1 MAQTTGVMN
10 GTLMAVYVSE
20 TEGSEVLIAHATSC
34 SFDFTH
40 DPRDTTTKQSAGFVE
55 KLEGLRSGSL
65 SCEALYAEDASVGV
79 DELFAANR
87 NKIFVVFSPTENVGD
102 TRIRFEARLT
112 SLSISSGVED
122 NVSYS
127 ASFDSS
133 GVITREVIT

>member
-10 GTLMAVYVSE
+10 GTLMAVYVAT
-20 TEGSEVLIAHATSC
+20 TEGSEVLVAHATSC

-40 DPRDTTTKQSAGFVE
+40 DPRDTTTKQSAGFTE
-55 KLEGLRSGSL
+55 KLEGLRSGTL
-65 SCEALYAEDASVGV
+65 SCEALYAEDASVGL
-79 DELFAANR
+79 DELWAAGR
-87 NKIFVVFSPTENVGD
+87 TPVFLVFSPTENVGD
-102 TRIRFEARLT
+102 TRIRFAGVVT

-133 GVITREVIT
+133 GVITREIIT